1 VFANEPPE
9 TSYDINF
16 SLFGIPVRI
25 HPFFFALPLL
35 WGANWRDPFVLL
47 LFPLIFLVSIL
58 IHELGHSVAM
68 LAMGQRSRIVLYSMG
83 GLAIPESYG
92 RRSNRTSREQILISI
107 AGPAAGLLLALF
119 LIGVARSL
127 GATVSLFWAWNVL
140 PVPQLDF
147 GDSSIRANFYLAL
160 LLELGVLINVWMNL
174 MNLLPV
180 IPLDGG
186 QILREILLERDPWN
200 GMRNALKTSFVIGA
214 LVAVVGL
221 SNRETFLALFFGY
234 LAINNFQTL
243 QMGGPGSFGGRRPW

>member
-1 VFANEPPE
+1 
-9 TSYDINF
+9 
-16 SLFGIPVRI
+16 
-25 HPFFFALPLL
+25 
-35 WGANWRDPFVLL
+35 
-47 LFPLIFLVSIL
+47 
-58 IHELGHSVAM
+58 M